1 MKEKRRDEELN
12 LELLPKLESI
22 INKELKYTPLCKALN
37 IPIKNGK
44 SKRIQLEN
52 LSTCCELEILENPT
66 RYIIKKV
73 YDKEFLNIIKA
84 EKNKFQLLFDAAIY
98 KAMLDNDGKSLYL
111 SGLDRLEL
119 LQQVNDNF
127 GYTFDF
133 KSLIKIGPE
142 YAYMNEM
149 GLIVY
154 RVLNQWCKRRLE
166 TMAKSCIILMSD
178 GFRLYKE
185 HQGQYGKYKTHFD
198 VPYNSDIEKEC
209 QKIYESVYNNFMPDK
224 MSNGQFYNRAGYN
237 KFNSEIQRAIRE
249 NFNNEYCDLKKVI
262 ILRFPD
268 KEWIKEKLIKTY
280 AELES
285 FQELNDESIRKIQAT
300 KQLNKFTGEE
310 RDKFIEVNMSL
321 NPPISFKEELKKL
334 KEKREGN

>member
-1 MKEKRRDEELN
+1 MNNGLDLT
-12 LELLPKLESI
+12 LLPKLQEI
-22 INKELKYTPLCKALN
+22 TGKELKYTPLCKALD
-37 IPIKNGK
+37 IPIKSGGAKVN
-44 SKRIQLEN
+44 QLE
-52 LSTCCELEILENPT
+52 ELELYCDIQRLDNPT
-66 RYIIKKV
+66 RYIINKV
-73 YDKEFLNIIKA
+73 HDSNLLKILNY
-84 EKNKFQLLFDAAIY
+84 EKNRFQLLFDAAIY
-98 KAMLDNDGKSLYL
+98 KAMLDNDGKPLYL
-111 SGLDRLEL
+111 SGLDRLKL

-237 KFNSEIQRAIRE
+237 KFNGEIQRAIRE

-285 FQELNDESIRKIQAT
+285 FQELNDESIRRIQAT

>member
-1 MKEKRRDEELN
+1 MNNGLDLT
-12 LELLPKLESI
+12 LLPKLQEI
-22 INKELKYTPLCKALN
+22 TGKELKYTPLCKALD
-37 IPIKNGK
+37 IPIKSGGAKVN
-44 SKRIQLEN
+44 QLE
-52 LSTCCELEILENPT
+52 ELELYCDIQRLDNPT
-66 RYIIKKV
+66 RYIINKV
-73 YDKEFLNIIKA
+73 HDSNLLKILNY
-84 EKNKFQLLFDAAIY
+84 EKNRFQLLFDAAIY
-98 KAMLDNDGKSLYL
+98 KAMLDNDGKPLYL

-237 KFNSEIQRAIRE
+237 KFNGEIQRAIRE

-285 FQELNDESIRKIQAT
+285 FQELNDESIRRIQAT